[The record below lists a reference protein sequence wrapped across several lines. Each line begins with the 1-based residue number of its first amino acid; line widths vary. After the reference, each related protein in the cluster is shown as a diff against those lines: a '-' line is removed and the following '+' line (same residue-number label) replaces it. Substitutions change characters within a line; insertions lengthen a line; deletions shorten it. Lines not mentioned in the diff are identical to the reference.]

1 MGGLLA
7 LLLAEE
13 LPVDGVVSLAA
24 AIRVRSKLA
33 PLARVLAPFGPRTL
47 GGPGER
53 TDPDDIGYGVTPV
66 RKVGDLMTLARMA
79 RAGLARIHCPMLV
92 AQSRRDQSVDARA
105 PEIIL
110 RGAVNC
116 FDKDMLWLESSP
128 HVCTYGPE
136 FPVLSQKVG
145 SFLKRIDELDPME

>member
-1 MGGLLA
+1 
-7 LLLAEE
+7 
-13 LPVDGVVSLAA
+13 
-24 AIRVRSKLA
+24 
-33 PLARVLAPFGPRTL
+33 
-47 GGPGER
+47 
-53 TDPDDIGYGVTPV
+53 
-66 RKVGDLMTLARMA
+66 MTLARMA

-136 FPVLSQKVG
+136 FPMLSQKVG